1 MGGKNIMKAKI
12 AVVIPVYNAE
22 KFLKRGI
29 NSNPI
34 KSLCDSE
41 QTINL
46 SELKQIIDFNKIKI

>member
-1 MGGKNIMKAKI
+1 MKAKI

-22 KFLKRGI
+22 KFLKREI